1 MIRLNAFF
9 TVKKEVETNKVL
21 DLAKQLV
28 EKSLKDEGC
37 VSYGIF
43 QSGTDKRVM
52 MFCETWKNQE
62 SLDKH
67 SAAKHFTTI
76 VPQIEALT
84 VDGLKCERFEFPFRK
99 WESD

>member
-9 TVKKEVETNKVL
+9 TVKEGVETGKVL

-43 QSGTDKRVM
+43 QSGTDERVM
-52 MFCETWKNQE
+52 MFCETWKDQE

-67 SAAKHFTTI
+67 SASKHFTTI

-84 VDGLKCERFEFPFRK
+84 VAGLKCESFDFPVK
-99 WESD
+99 K

>member
-9 TVKKEVETNKVL
+9 TVKKDVEPSKVL
-21 DLAKQLV
+21 DLARKLV

-52 MFCETWKNQE
+52 MFCETWKDQE
-62 SLDKH
+62 TLDKH
-67 SAAKHFTTI
+67 SAAPHFTTL
-76 VPQIEALT
+76 VPQIRELT
-84 VDGLKCERFEFPFRK
+84 VAGLKCERFEFPFRK